1 MQTDLEDSVI
11 ARLQDRVPDLSGRIE
26 GAAHLAQ
33 LQAQNLLPKVTPA
46 ANVIS
51 TGLQGG
57 VADAAAGLF
66 RQSFDETIGV
76 ILTFRNTPGKGARA
90 LDKIASVKRAVI
102 EAICGWAPDDV
113 VGVFRLVRGAIVSFA
128 GGTLVYQ
135 IEFAVG
141 DQLRIMP

>member
-1 MQTDLEDSVI
+1 MLVDDVI

-33 LQAQNLLPKVTPA
+33 LQAQNQLPKITPA

-57 VADAAAGLF
+57 VADAASGLF

-76 ILTFRNTPGKGARA
+76 ILTFRNTAGKGARA
-90 LDKIASVKRAVI
+90 LDKVDAVKRRVI
-102 EAICGWAPDDV
+102 EAICGWTPDDL
-113 VGVFRLVRGAIVSFA
+113 VGVFRLARGGIVSFT

-141 DQLRIMP
+141 DQLRIEP

>member
-1 MQTDLEDSVI
+1 MLVDDVI

-26 GAAHLAQ
+26 GAAHFAQ
-33 LQAQNLLPKVTPA
+33 LQAQNQLPHVTPA

-57 VADAAAGLF
+57 VPDAASGLF

-76 ILTFRNTPGKGARA
+76 ILTFRNAPGKGERA
-90 LDKIASVKRAVI
+90 LDRVDTIKLAVI
-102 EAICGWAPDDV
+102 EAICGWAPEEM

-128 GGTLVYQ
+128 AGTLVYQ
-135 IEFAVG
+135 IEFAAG
-141 DQLRIMP
+141 DQLRITP

>member
-1 MQTDLEDSVI
+1 MLEDDVI

-33 LQAQNLLPKVTPA
+33 LQAQNQFPKVTPA

-57 VADAAAGLF
+57 VADAASGVF

-76 ILTFRNTPGKGARA
+76 ILTFRNTTGKGARA
-90 LDKIASVKRAVI
+90 LDKISTVKRAVI
-102 EAICGWAPDDV
+102 EAICGWAPDDM
-113 VGVFRLVRGAIVSFA
+113 VGVFKLLRGGIVSFA

-141 DQLRIMP
+141 DQLRITP